1 MTYLFMPT
9 HQTWSYLFV
18 TFSKSCMRAR
28 TTRATS
34 VNVCVGIGGHP
45 PGPVSIDRARPS
57 WRRLQVQTTNASKC
71 IQASQTITP
80 EGCNQCRAFRQ
91 HSCRVAIIAM
101 AYRNCDTCDVCCCC
115 CCHRRMLCSGSAH
128 SAEAAQ
134 SALRTAHFLLL

>member
-28 TTRATS
+28 TNRATS

-57 WRRLQVQTTNASKC
+57 WRRQVQTTNASKC
-71 IQASQTITP
+71 LKASQAITP
-80 EGCNQCRAFRQ
+80 AGCNDTSRAFLNKL
-91 HSCRVAIIAM
+91 M
-101 AYRNCDTCDVCCCC
+101 KAYGKLMIRSQVHD
-115 CCHRRMLCSGSAH
+115 L
-128 SAEAAQ
+128 
-134 SALRTAHFLLL
+134 F